1 MNCLI
6 TPAPKCVKIWGIVS
20 TYMYMTDI
28 RQLPEQPIEPYVELF
43 NMFENITFTKKAG
56 ASNRRGFPENHLA
69 MTFGLVWRR
78 FDHKADISAHTKKYP
93 EIWAVIKQIGD
104 ATGWVFSSVH
114 VNKNV
119 LCPPH
124 KDSKN
129 AGKTLLV
136 AFGDY
141 TGGESVVEGTAYDI
155 DLKPVIF
162 DGCQLTHWTA
172 PFKGTRYSLV
182 FYNHSLCKDLI

>member
-1 MNCLI
+1 MDSVICLP
-6 TPAPKCVKIWGIVS
+6 T
-20 TYMYMTDI
+20 
-28 RQLPEQPIEPYVELF
+28 QPVEPYVSLF
-43 NMFENITFTKKAG
+43 NLLEQTTFAKKSG
-56 ASNRRGFPENHLA
+56 CSNRRGFPDKHLA
-69 MTFGLVWRR
+69 MTFGLVWKR
-78 FDHKADISAHTKKYP
+78 FEHKSGVSAHTKKHP
-93 EIWAVIKQIGD
+93 EIWELIKAIGES
-104 ATGWVFSSVH
+104 TGWSFSSVH

-141 TGGESVVEGTAYDI
+141 IGGESVVEGVAYDI

-162 DGCQLTHWTA
+162 DGSKLLHWTM
-172 PFKGTRYSLV
+172 PFIGTRYSLV
-182 FYNHSLCKDLI
+182 FYHHGLTK

>member
-1 MNCLI
+1 MLNV
-6 TPAPKCVKIWGIVS
+6 T
-20 TYMYMTDI
+20 T
-28 RQLPEQPIEPYVELF
+28 LPEQPIALYVDLF
-43 NMFENITFTKKAG
+43 NLLENTTFAKKSG
-56 ASNRRGFPENHLA
+56 SSNRRGFPEKHEA

-78 FDHKADISAHTKKYP
+78 FDRTSGISMHTKRHP
-93 EIWAVIKQIGD
+93 EIWKLIKEIG
-104 ATGWVFSSVH
+104 AQTGWSFSSVH

-141 TGGESVVEGTAYDI
+141 VGGDSVVEGVAYDI
-155 DLKPVIF
+155 NLKPVIF
-162 DGCQLTHWTA
+162 DGSKLLHWTA
-172 PFKGTRYSLV
+172 PFVGTRYSLV
-182 FYNHSLCKDLI
+182 FYHHGLCIDK